1 MRRSQL
7 KLAAV
12 VGLVV
17 LVLSGFAPTKR
28 GGGDGGDGGGCGKD
42 GGSSSSS
49 NGGSGTDDGST
60 SGTDGSS
67 TTSTGGTTGGGNA
80 RPRTSITECVGQSG
94 NSATV
99 RVTAPSGL
107 SRTYTLRVSFLDET
121 GDLIT
126 NGEQKI
132 SIGGGETRTVTV
144 TARDSTLLDQVTECR
159 LEPVR

>member
-49 NGGSGTDDGST
+49 NGGS
-60 SGTDGSS
+60 SGTDGGS
-67 TTSTGGTTGGGNA
+67 TTSTGGTTGGANS
-80 RPRTSITECVGQSG
+80 RPTTSITECVGQSG

>member
-49 NGGSGTDDGST
+49 DGGSS
-60 SGTDGSS
+60 SGTDGGS
-67 TTSTGGTTGGGNA
+67 TTGGTTGGSGTNA
-80 RPRTSITECVGQSG
+80 RPTTNITECIGQNG

-99 RVTAPSGL
+99 QITAPSGI
-107 SRTYTLRVSFLDET
+107 SRSYTLKVSFLGET

-126 NGEQKI
+126 NGEQRI
-132 SIGGGETRTVTV
+132 SIGGGETRTVKV
-144 TARDSTLLDQVTECR
+144 LARDSSLLDQVTECR